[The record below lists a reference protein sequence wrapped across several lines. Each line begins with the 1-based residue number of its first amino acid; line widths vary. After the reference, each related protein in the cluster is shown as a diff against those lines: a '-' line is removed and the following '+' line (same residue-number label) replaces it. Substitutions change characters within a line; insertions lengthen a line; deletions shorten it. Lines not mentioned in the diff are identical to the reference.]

1 MFEIMIEELNEFI
14 TTNIKNDDININ
26 EIINDI
32 KDGLVENMNIE
43 EIYEYFALK
52 CISYVGR
59 EPNFDKIS
67 VIYILKKLYLN
78 IDLENYEKTLNNLI
92 ETNTLSE
99 NYINYCK
106 NNIDFINETLNFNN
120 DYLINF
126 FGLKTLL
133 SSY

>member
-67 VIYILKKLYLN
+67 VMII
-78 IDLENYEKTLNNLI
+78 
-92 ETNTLSE
+92 S
-99 NYINYCK
+99 
-106 NNIDFINETLNFNN
+106 NF
-120 DYLINF
+120 
-126 FGLKTLL
+126 LL
-133 SSY
+133 SF